1 MPLDIENMPILI
13 GLTVVEWREVL
24 AELRNIPELR
34 GAILNQ
40 LLEIVGPE
48 YREELTGP

>member
-24 AELRNIPELR
+24 AELRDIPELR
-34 GAILNQ
+34 GKIMNQFLN
-40 LLEIVGPE
+40 IFGPE
-48 YREELTGP
+48 YRDKLTGG